1 MRRRLSVP
9 VSYSW
14 GVRSIC
20 IAFLVVAFAGTAAAQ
35 PVSFQ
40 LRGEVPVG
48 KKPQLQ
54 ITATQNVTDLRIDL
68 ERDDGK
74 KVALKQ
80 ASLAKGKS
88 VTFDVGDGA
97 AGAASYKGTI
107 SAQAGGQK
115 WSDQLSFDTR
125 ISAPIKVSYDA
136 DHLDLDKR
144 ELQFKLS
151 RSADQAELTVIGD
164 DGKEIG
170 KGSAKLTG
178 EPADKWLPIT
188 WTQPAGSRV
197 MMMKLRV
204 SAADGV
210 ASNVELIPW
219 SVAIDH
225 EDVKFK
231 TDSAVIE
238 ASETAKLDA
247 SVTKIADAIK
257 RSEKFMAMKLYV
269 AGHTDTVGD
278 SPKNRKLSLDRA
290 LAIGAYFKNKGIAIP
305 IVVAGFGEDVLKVK
319 TADKVDE
326 AANRRADYV
335 LGPAAGAP
343 PFKGPYLKVRA
354 EWKQLR

>member
-1 MRRRLSVP
+1 V
-9 VSYSW
+9 
-14 GVRSIC
+14 VRWL
-20 IAFLVVAFAGTAAAQ
+20 IAILVVAFTTTAAAQ

-48 KKPQLQ
+48 QKPQLQ
-54 ITATQNVTDLRIDL
+54 ITATDNVTDVRVEL

-74 KVALKQ
+74 KFSLKGG
-80 ASLAKGKS
+80 SLAKGKS
-88 VTFDVGDGA
+88 VVLAVGDGT
-97 AGAASYKGTI
+97 AGKASYKGTI
-107 SAQAGGQK
+107 SAKAGGQA
-115 WSDQLSFDTR
+115 WSDQLIFDTR
-125 ISAPIKVSYDA
+125 ISAPIKVTYDA
-136 DHLDLDKR
+136 EHLDLDKR

-151 RSADQAELTVIGD
+151 RPADAAELTVIGD

-188 WTQPAGSRV
+188 WTQPANTRV
-197 MMMKLRV
+197 MTMKLRV
-204 SAADGV
+204 SATDGV

-225 EDVKFK
+225 EDVNFA

-238 ASETAKLDA
+238 AAEKPKLDA
-247 SVTKIADAIK
+247 SLGKIRDAIK
-257 RSEKFMAMKLYV
+257 RSEKFMKMKLYV

-278 SPKNRKLSLDRA
+278 SAKNRKLSLDRA
-290 LAIGAYFKNKGIAIP
+290 LAIGSYFKKQGIAIP
-305 IVVAGFGEDVLKVK
+305 IVVAGFGEDVLKIK

-326 AANRRADYV
+326 IKNRRADYV

-343 PFKGPYLKVRA
+343 PFKGPYLKARA
-354 EWKQLR
+354 AWKQLR